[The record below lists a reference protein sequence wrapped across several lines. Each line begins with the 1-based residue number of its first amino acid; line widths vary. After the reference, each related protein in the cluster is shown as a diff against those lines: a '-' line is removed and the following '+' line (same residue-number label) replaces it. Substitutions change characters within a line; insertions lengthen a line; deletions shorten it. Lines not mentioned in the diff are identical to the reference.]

1 MWATIKRFSAIALAG
16 AIVGVIVASLIAP
29 RFITWYNTPGSAQ
42 AAMCGCAQLAGEVT
56 SRLLWSQFIGAI
68 SGAVLFIVVGVIVV
82 RSRKAKAAPPAAP
95 ATPAVPPSVG
105 A

>member
-1 MWATIKRFSAIALAG
+1 MWATTKRFSAIALAG

-42 AAMCGCAQLAGEVT
+42 AAMCGCAQLAAEVT
-56 SRLLWSQFIGAI
+56 SRLLWSQFIGALC
-68 SGAVLFIVVGVIVV
+68 GAVLAIVIGVIVV
-82 RSRKAKAAPPAAP
+82 RSRKGKGAAPAAP
-95 ATPAVPPSVG
+95 ATPPGPPSVG